1 MTAAAG
7 DPPDKDQSMDD
18 ILASIRRIMLDEQAR
33 LQDGPGALAY
43 AAGRA
48 PEVSTD
54 PVLILDASMVV
65 EDRSAEHFIVPVA
78 EETVIMVSSE
88 RTEMP
93 LGPPDP
99 VEVER
104 VAYVSEAMVPRAVP
118 ADAATADAAVPVA
131 RETEHSAQMT
141 VLGATADVA
150 HLEPYDGR
158 PQIVMSAQAIED
170 LMAPAAAA
178 AAAASVESLLRRLS
192 EERLAAIPPSP
203 PSSPTIEAVVREE
216 LRPFLKVWL
225 DQHLPSMVE
234 RLVRAEITRL
244 IERSGL

>member
-33 LQDGPGALAY
+33 LQDSPGALAY

-48 PEVSTD
+48 PGASTD
-54 PVLILDASMVV
+54 PVLILDSSMVV
-65 EDRSAEHFIVPVA
+65 EERPALGFTVPLA

-88 RTEMP
+88 SAAMP
-93 LGPPDP
+93 QDLHDP
-99 VEVER
+99 VRIER
-104 VAYVSEAMVPRAVP
+104 VVGAGDVTMPGAVP
-118 ADAATADAAVPVA
+118 AEAAVQVA
-131 RETEHSAQMT
+131 REPEASAQTT
-141 VLGATADVA
+141 VLGATGIVHAD
-150 HLEPYDGR
+150 PDPGR
-158 PQIVMSAQAIED
+158 QQIVLSAQAIEA

-192 EERLAAIPPSP
+192 EERLGTVQPPSP
-203 PSSPTIEAVVREE
+203 SIEAVVREE
-216 LRPFLKVWL
+216 LRPFLKAWL